1 MASSEEMLE
10 KRYEITAEIPA
21 RISLMESDEIKN
33 NEVTTVFMQ
42 QSQNSV
48 PMPSIAQMNST
59 WTPYQNAIK
68 AVWDNDV
75 DPREALNMCVDTIY
89 SLLE

>member
-1 MASSEEMLE
+1 
-10 KRYEITAEIPA
+10 
-21 RISLMESDEIKN
+21 
-33 NEVTTVFMQ
+33 MQ